1 MAFIRLAFGV
11 KAMKS
16 VFDSDDNRSKAL
28 AKFRSGILTYWLF
41 VRKGFEMFPNI
52 RMTDEIRN
60 QRMKLKV
67 ISIFQILGREGGW
80 GVGNKG
86 NHKQIAMTQIK

>member
-16 VFDSDDNRSKAL
+16 VIDSDDNRSKAL
-28 AKFRSGILTYWLF
+28 AKFRSGILMYWLF

-52 RMTDEIRN
+52 RMTDQIRN

-67 ISIFQILGREGGW
+67 NSYISNPGQGGVGGW
-80 GVGNKG
+80 E
-86 NHKQIAMTQIK
+86 QRES